1 MKKLLISLVVF
12 LLIIGCSIKEVP
24 HKLYEIVKPIEMHTI
39 KWKEVFSLNELN
51 PKYIAQG
58 IEVYQNYLFFTIHE
72 EDKKSIFIVFNIETN
87 GNLTHLFSTDFP
99 TIATHVSDL
108 SIYKDI
114 LYAIDYASN
123 NLYQIDIQKTIK
135 KKELVISN
143 TFQTHLPRSGS
154 IIVNKYNHNQTLLIS
169 QFILNNKIS
178 AYTFQNLTDK
188 DKKPSLKISAKYYIQ
203 GLYEKGDTVY
213 ISSNK
218 YGIDPI
224 FIINKKEMLKNKNI
238 DLPSTVIINSP
249 GKMVEDLVI
258 YNDYIFT
265 SDEETNKIYISEKTI
280 QEILKE
286 AHK

>member
-1 MKKLLISLVVF
+1 MKKLLISLVIS
-12 LLIIGCSIKEVP
+12 LLIIGCYIKEVP
-24 HKLYEIVKPIEMHTI
+24 YKLYEIVEPIEMHTI
-39 KWKEVFSLNELN
+39 KWKEVFSLNKLHPN
-51 PKYIAQG
+51 YIAQG
-58 IEVYQNYLFFTIHE
+58 IEVYNNYLFFTIHE
-72 EDKKSIFIVFNIETN
+72 EDKKSVLIVFNIEEN
-87 GNLTHLFSTDFP
+87 GNLTHRFSTDFP
-99 TIATHVSDL
+99 AIATHVSDL

-123 NLYQIDIQKTIK
+123 NLYQIDMQNTIK

-169 QFILNNKIS
+169 QFILNKNIS
-178 AYTFQNLTDK
+178 AYNFQNLTDK

-203 GLYEKGDTVY
+203 GLYEKDGRVY
-213 ISSNK
+213 VSSNK

>member
-1 MKKLLISLVVF
+1 MKKLLISLVIS
-12 LLIIGCSIKEVP
+12 LLIIGFSIKEVP

-39 KWKEVFSLNELN
+39 KWKEVFSLNKLHPN
-51 PKYIAQG
+51 YIAQG
-58 IEVYQNYLFFTIHE
+58 IEVYDNHLFFTIHE
-72 EDKKSIFIVFNIETN
+72 EDKKSVFIVFNIEEN
-87 GNLTHLFSTDFP
+87 GTLTHQFSTDFP

-108 SIYKDI
+108 SIYNDI

-169 QFILNNKIS
+169 QFILNNNIS
-178 AYTFQNLTDK
+178 AYDFQNLTDN
-188 DKKPSLKISAKYYIQ
+188 DKNPSLKINAKYYIQ
-203 GLYEKGDTVY
+203 GLHEKDGRVY
-213 ISSNK
+213 VSSNK

-224 FIINKKEMLKNKNI
+224 FIINKEEMLKNKSIN
-238 DLPSTVIINSP
+238 LPSTVIVNSP

-258 YNDYIFT
+258 YNNYIVT
-265 SDEETNKIYISEKTI
+265 SDEETNKIYISQKTI

-286 AHK
+286 TNK